1 MVHVKLLKPNIMQK
15 LYGMNIIFQLKV
27 QKNQNAFKA
36 TSTTILHGLSFKMLQ
51 KNAKTSK
58 NLEASYIAL
67 WKSDLN
73 EQKDFERLILF
84 RNAVTLSY

>member
-1 MVHVKLLKPNIMQK
+1 
-15 LYGMNIIFQLKV
+15 MNIIFQLKV

-36 TSTTILHGLSFKMLQ
+36 TSTTILHGLSMLQ

-84 RNAVTLSY
+84 RNAVT